1 MSKLFQLKKWVTVHD
16 AAKRLA
22 ITFGEEVTKAD
33 VLQLGLDGQLNL
45 SVNFVNHAH
54 ARCGRVVP
62 LKDAQY
68 QEFPTDFKAALK
80 AKSLEEYQGGY
91 TKIPM
96 GIMLNSG
103 ELIELEDDVV
113 TLEGLFDLPLIGGDR
128 LDIEHEFQRLT
139 DGPAV
144 TLTNIDGA
152 FVTDQ
157 VGKIYQLQENYDDNE
172 YQVGSLAH
180 LEKIELHIIAKK
192 LDSIKAEVLLNEHKE
207 LRKQFLER
215 RKSEPRKSRFYP
227 AGGLPDDAVLV
238 VRTNAL
244 IEFEQSLIGKSEATE
259 KSPSTRE
266 HTSYLN
272 IIGALMELIKSP
284 KAGRSDASRYT
295 QVLR

>member
-1 MSKLFQLKKWVTVHD
+1 
-16 AAKRLA
+16 
-22 ITFGEEVTKAD
+22 
-33 VLQLGLDGQLNL
+33 
-45 SVNFVNHAH
+45 
-54 ARCGRVVP
+54 
-62 LKDAQY
+62 
-68 QEFPTDFKAALK
+68 
-80 AKSLEEYQGGY
+80 
-91 TKIPM
+91 
-96 GIMLNSG
+96 
-103 ELIELEDDVV
+103 
-113 TLEGLFDLPLIGGDR
+113 
-128 LDIEHEFQRLT
+128 
-139 DGPAV
+139 
-144 TLTNIDGA
+144 
-152 FVTDQ
+152 VTDQ

-244 IEFEQSLIGKSEATE
+244 IEFEQSLIGKSEATK

-284 KAGRSDASRYT
+284 KAGRSDDASVIRELVENYGDKYGISQSNLNRKIPEARRSLT
-295 QVLR
+295 AD